1 MIPLLPHQTA
11 LRSEDYGKHLLGVQD
26 LMQKHTLT
34 EADINTEFERCK
46 LLKKQVQKFV
56 DENHPDISLL
66 QGKGVELD
74 DACQRLEV
82 LSKSRLSK
90 LQESLRVQEFFLQV
104 EEEEAWM
111 REKEP
116 MASSADFGKDIS
128 SVMKLKQKH
137 QTLETEL
144 QGENGDSIV
153 LRIRQGAC
161 SDIQSW

>member
-1 MIPLLPHQTA
+1 MYIKYASTSICFLVCILLPQTA

-34 EADINTEFERCK
+34 EADITSEFERCK
-46 LLKKQVQKFV
+46 SLKKQVQKFL
-56 DENHPDISLL
+56 DESHPDIGLL

-74 DACQRLEV
+74 EACQRLEV

-104 EEEEAWM
+104 EEEEAWI

-128 SVMKLKQKH
+128 SVVKLKQKH

-144 QGENGDSIV
+144 QGGCNGG
-153 LRIRQGAC
+153 L
-161 SDIQSW
+161 W